1 MTLQNL
7 LDIGRAMVV
16 ADSQAQTM
24 EEQCERAT
32 VNQVNKP
39 RARVKFRNR
48 HRGRSNG
55 QTKHKGTASAASATE
70 TTCIYCGGSYPHPI
84 KCPAKGKQCNYCNKP
99 DHFKPVCYS
108 KLKAGAKGSNS
119 TKREKTQ
126 IVRELDLESLSS
138 TDDEYVYAINSNKGP
153 KQNLRINGTYCTF
166 LLDTCVSVNIFDEA
180 TNSKIGKLVL
190 ETNGSSR
197 LMPYGGNIPLDVIG
211 TCV

>member
-70 TTCIYCGGSYPHPI
+70 TTCIYCGG
-84 KCPAKGKQCNYCNKP
+84 
-99 DHFKPVCYS
+99 
-108 KLKAGAKGSNS
+108 
-119 TKREKTQ
+119 
-126 IVRELDLESLSS
+126 
-138 TDDEYVYAINSNKGP
+138 
-153 KQNLRINGTYCTF
+153 RIR
-166 LLDTCVSVNIFDEA
+166 I
-180 TNSKIGKLVL
+180 
-190 ETNGSSR
+190 R
-197 LMPYGGNIPLDVIG
+197 
-211 TCV
+211 

>member
-7 LDIGRAMVV
+7 MDIGRAMEV

-39 RARVKFRNR
+39 RASVKFGNR

-55 QTKHKGTASAASATE
+55 QPKHKGTASTAPATK
-70 TTCIYCGGSYPHPI
+70 TMCRYCGGSYPHPI
-84 KCPAKGKQCNYCNKP
+84 KCPAKGKRCNYCNKL
-99 DHFKPVCYS
+99 DYFENVCYS
-108 KLKAGAKGSNS
+108 KLKAGEKGSNS
-119 TKREKTQ
+119 TKHEKTQ

-138 TDDEYVYAINSNKGP
+138 TDDEYLYTINSNKGP

-166 LLDTCVSVNIFDEA
+166 LLDTGACVNILYEA
-180 TNSKIGKLVL
+180 TYSKIEKPVL
-190 ETNGSSR
+190 ETNR
-197 LMPYGGNIPLDVIG
+197 
-211 TCV
+211 